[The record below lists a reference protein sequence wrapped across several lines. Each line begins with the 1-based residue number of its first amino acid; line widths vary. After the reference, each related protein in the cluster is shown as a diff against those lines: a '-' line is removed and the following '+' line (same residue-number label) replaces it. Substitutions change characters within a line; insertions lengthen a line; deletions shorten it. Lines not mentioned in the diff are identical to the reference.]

1 MITPAWVSTRT
12 QPIALPDMIR
22 YLVGVLGLPE
32 AAGTA
37 LDVGGPDVLT
47 YGEMLRRVAK
57 IIDGKSLPMLAVPLL
72 TPRLSSGWL
81 QLVTDVDQVTARN
94 LIGSMTNEVIV
105 TDDRIRRLVPGDP
118 LGYDDA
124 VRAAL
129 VDCRKAGESW

>member
-1 MITPAWVSTRT
+1 M
-12 QPIALPDMIR
+12 
-22 YLVGVLGLPE
+22 
-32 AAGTA
+32 
-37 LDVGGPDVLT
+37 LT
-47 YGEMLRRVAK
+47 YGEMLRRAAR
-57 IIDGKSLPMLAVPLL
+57 IIDGKSLPMLPVPLL